1 MSEGAAVKEN
11 AKPWGRAATFGL
23 GLIAMLIGQM
33 AALVAVSVW
42 YGRGLADLPNLAADG
57 VAVSLII
64 LISTP
69 VQLLLLVLMARQ
81 TGASAADYLGFKL
94 PRRGEVV
101 LGVLVMIAVI
111 IVGDG
116 ISRAFGQDTVTS
128 FQYDIYRT
136 ASAAGWLPWLWIAVV
151 VVTPIGEEALFRGFL
166 FRGWHREPRDVWF
179 VIVAIA
185 LLWAFSH
192 LQYDLFVIA
201 QVFVVGV
208 ILGWFRW
215 ASGSTLL
222 TMLLHGLVNC
232 EGMFETFLALHH

>member
-1 MSEGAAVKEN
+1 MSEGT
-11 AKPWGRAATFGL
+11 KPWGRAATFGL

-33 AALVAVSVW
+33 AALVVLSFW
-42 YGRGLADLPNLAADG
+42 YERGLAALTNVASDG

-69 VQLLLLVLMARQ
+69 VQVGLLMLMARQ
-81 TGASAADYLGFKL
+81 TGAAPADYLGFKL

-101 LGVLVMIAVI
+101 LGVLAMIAVI
-111 IVGDG
+111 IVGNA
-116 ISRAFGQDTVTS
+116 ITRLLGQDTVTG

-136 ASAAGWLPWLWIAVV
+136 ARAAGWLPWLWIAVV
-151 VVTPIGEEALFRGFL
+151 VVTPIGEETLFRGFL
-166 FRGWHREPRDVWF
+166 FRGWHREPRDVWIA
-179 VIVAIA
+179 IVAIA

-222 TMLLHGLVNC
+222 TILLHGLVNC